1 VRGSLVCYE
10 REFVKLFYCVASLES
25 FNCKQG
31 NNYCK
36 EGEISLSGGLTF
48 DLMVTLS
55 PEAYRV
61 WEREPNKKVDGEE
74 KGSRFVWIEKVTL
87 FPFRYLFS
95 DFFHRN

>member
-1 VRGSLVCYE
+1 MRGSLVCYE
-10 REFVKLFYCVASLES
+10 REFVKLFYCVASLAS

-61 WEREPNKKVDGEE
+61 WEREPLLTKMLLHKKVDGEE
-74 KGSRFVWIEKVTL
+74 KGSRFSPK
-87 FPFRYLFS
+87 YG
-95 DFFHRN
+95 